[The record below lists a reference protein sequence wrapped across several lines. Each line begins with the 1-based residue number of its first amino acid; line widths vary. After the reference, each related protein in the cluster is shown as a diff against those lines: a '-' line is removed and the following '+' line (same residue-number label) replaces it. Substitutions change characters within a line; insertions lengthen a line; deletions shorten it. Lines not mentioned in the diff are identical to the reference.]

1 MLEDLEAS
9 VGFQGDQALTVP
21 HLLGLAKS
29 ASVTIDGRVLRLQ
42 RMVFASDF
50 LLGQHQG
57 RTVAVSYLAIR
68 GLQLFAAG
76 KYPSQVSKA
85 TLRAWIKTLPQ
96 GLSVSVVTVDA
107 VSQEKSAISASNSKF
122 LCLTPNLPG
131 PIASA
136 VPFSAVQYIEFDAVD
151 NNIGLAE

>member
-96 GLSVSVVTVDA
+96 GLPVSVVTVGA
-107 VSQEKSAISASNSKF
+107 GIQEKSAISASNSKF
-122 LCLTPNLPG
+122 LCLSPNLPG
-131 PIASA
+131 LIASA

-151 NNIGLAE
+151 NNLGLAV